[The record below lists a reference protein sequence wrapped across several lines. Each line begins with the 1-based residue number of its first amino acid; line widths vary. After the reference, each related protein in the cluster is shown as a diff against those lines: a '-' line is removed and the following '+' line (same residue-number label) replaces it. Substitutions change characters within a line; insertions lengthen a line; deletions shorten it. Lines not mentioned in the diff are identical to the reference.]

1 VSVLTGH
8 GLQAPKGI
16 YKYPEEALKLL
27 ASEVPAAVDFLY
39 PELAR
44 RAALLNYGVISKITR
59 EAPFVLSLK

>member
-1 VSVLTGH
+1 
-8 GLQAPKGI
+8 
-16 YKYPEEALKLL
+16 
-27 ASEVPAAVDFLY
+27 VPAAVDFLY